1 MFLLQRG
8 AAPEVDQPAAPARP
22 RTRARRPAAPPPASP
37 AADVVAGF
45 HAAQAQL
52 AAPPAPAAPVTQP
65 WQPLGPFFMPHGQT
79 YGAGP
84 GSRPPV
90 AGRVAAVA
98 VDPADDKHVLCG
110 SAGGGIWESRD
121 GGRAWAPRT
130 DGQPSLAVGA
140 IAFDPSNPQR
150 VY

>member
-1 MFLLQRG
+1 
-8 AAPEVDQPAAPARP
+8 
-22 RTRARRPAAPPPASP
+22 
-37 AADVVAGF
+37 
-45 HAAQAQL
+45 
-52 AAPPAPAAPVTQP
+52 
-65 WQPLGPFFMPHGQT
+65 
-79 YGAGP
+79 
-84 GSRPPV
+84 
-90 AGRVAAVA
+90 

-150 VY
+150 VYAGTGEGNVAESPDQNVRAAGLLASTDGGTTWTVLPGTPFVGVSFYDLVVDPADGNHVLAATTNGVYETPDGGTT